1 MRMNWSVAFILFFIL
16 FTSLFSRS
24 QLITDTAQTPVELV
38 LYSLIDNN
46 VSIFNVEYTG
56 SSQAIGS
63 FTAMNTNL
71 GIEEGIVL
79 TTGTV
84 VSSENGPQGPNNA
97 GGSGMDNGSEGSE
110 LLSNEVLDG
119 LPTFNAAILEF
130 DFISNTGKILLN
142 YVFGSEEYPEF
153 APPNS
158 SSFNDAF
165 GFFITGPGIDGYYN
179 MATIPGIDVPVSIN
193 NVNLISNSEYFVENG
208 DGNTSPY
215 NGSEEYIQYDG
226 FTTKLKAEA
235 MIEAGEI
242 YHLTIA
248 IADAGDASWDSGVFM
263 EKNSLSA
270 SITDLENNNSKKLVQ
285 ILDPIGR
292 KTVFKPNTFLIYVY
306 DDGSTDRIFSIEY

>member
-97 GGSGMDNGSEGSE
+97 GGSGMDNGS
-110 LLSNEVLDG
+110 
-119 LPTFNAAILEF
+119 
-130 DFISNTGKILLN
+130 
-142 YVFGSEEYPEF
+142 
-153 APPNS
+153 
-158 SSFNDAF
+158 
-165 GFFITGPGIDGYYN
+165 
-179 MATIPGIDVPVSIN
+179 
-193 NVNLISNSEYFVENG
+193 
-208 DGNTSPY
+208 
-215 NGSEEYIQYDG
+215 
-226 FTTKLKAEA
+226 
-235 MIEAGEI
+235 
-242 YHLTIA
+242 
-248 IADAGDASWDSGVFM
+248 
-263 EKNSLSA
+263 
-270 SITDLENNNSKKLVQ
+270 
-285 ILDPIGR
+285 
-292 KTVFKPNTFLIYVY
+292 
-306 DDGSTDRIFSIEY
+306 